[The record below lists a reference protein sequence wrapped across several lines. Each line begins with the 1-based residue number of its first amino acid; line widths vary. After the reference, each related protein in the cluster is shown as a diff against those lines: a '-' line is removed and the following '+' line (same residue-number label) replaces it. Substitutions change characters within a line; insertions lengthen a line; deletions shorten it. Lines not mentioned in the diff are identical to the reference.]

1 MTQNKRLDSSA
12 KDVIEPECSTSGR
25 VTAICDER
33 RIRQTQYNQWLDEF
47 LAKAAKALGL
57 TVEPGRPVRNFVLEL
72 EKSGYVGFVRHAET
86 PCKLNAAP
94 RNDTKTT
101 PQQEVYWPEPN

>member
-12 KDVIEPECSTSGR
+12 KDVIEPECSTSGL
-25 VTAICDER
+25 VTVICDER
-33 RIRQTQYNQWLDEF
+33 RICQTQYNQWLDEF

-57 TVEPGRPVRNFVLEL
+57 TVVEPGRPVRSFVPEL
-72 EKSGYVGFVRHAET
+72 EKSDYVDFVRHAEN

-94 RNDTKTT
+94 RI
-101 PQQEVYWPEPN
+101 